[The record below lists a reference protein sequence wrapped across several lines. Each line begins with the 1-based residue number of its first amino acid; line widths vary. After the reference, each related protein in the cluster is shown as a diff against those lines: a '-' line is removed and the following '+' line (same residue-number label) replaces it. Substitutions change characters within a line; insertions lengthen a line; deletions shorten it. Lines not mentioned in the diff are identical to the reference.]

1 MRVFLAAFAFIV
13 GITLIATRKKFGQK
27 AVNQRNFFGRANAAA
42 GEGVARSGPL
52 IIGCFMILLG
62 VLVATGLADPK

>member
-1 MRVFLAAFAFIV
+1 MRVFLAVFAFLA

-42 GEGVARSGPL
+42 GEGAARSGPL
-52 IIGCFMILLG
+52 VIGCFMILMG
-62 VLVATGLADPK
+62 VLVATGLVDPE